1 MKYIRNLILF
11 IWQLPQHLLA
21 ILYIGYLVM
30 MCKDLGVDSRYKQA
44 IVIPCV
50 MRGAVTLGC
59 YVFVGLNSEYRK
71 TVKHELGHTIQSKIL
86 GPLYLPTV
94 GICSGLHCMFHNRKN
109 NYYDFW
115 TERWANRLGG
125 IEGYSGKYH
134 YHKDGVIRTIYSKL
148 EAFYNKYF

>member
-1 MKYIRNLILF
+1 MFKMMKLIMNYIRNLILF

-86 GPLYLPTV
+86 GPLYLIV
-94 GICSGLHCMFHNRKN
+94 IGIPSITYCGLRRIFPSLRKK
-109 NYYDFW
+109 NYYNFY
-115 TERWANRLGG
+115 TERWANNLSEKH
-125 IEGYSGKYH
+125 IK
-134 YHKDGVIRTIYSKL
+134 
-148 EAFYNKYF
+148 

>member
-1 MKYIRNLILF
+1 MFEMMKLIMKYIRNLILF

-50 MRGAVTLGC
+50 MKGAVTLGC

-86 GPLYLPTV
+86 GPLYLIV
-94 GICSGLHCMFHNRKN
+94 IGIPSITYCGLRRIFPSLRKK
-109 NYYDFW
+109 NYYNFY
-115 TERWANRLGG
+115 TEKWANNLS
-125 IEGYSGKYH
+125 EKYI
-134 YHKDGVIRTIYSKL
+134 K
-148 EAFYNKYF
+148 

>member
-1 MKYIRNLILF
+1 MFEMMKLIMKYIRNLILF

-86 GPLYLPTV
+86 GPLYLIV
-94 GICSGLHCMFHNRKN
+94 IGIPSITYCGLRRIFPSLRKK
-109 NYYDFW
+109 NYYNFY
-115 TERWANRLGG
+115 TEKTADYLS
-125 IEGYSGKYH
+125 EKYI
-134 YHKDGVIRTIYSKL
+134 K
-148 EAFYNKYF
+148 

>member
-1 MKYIRNLILF
+1 MFEMMKLIMKYIRNLILF

-86 GPLYLPTV
+86 GPLYLIV
-94 GICSGLHCMFHNRKN
+94 IGIPSITYCGLRRIFPSLRKK
-109 NYYDFW
+109 NYYDFY
-115 TERWANRLGG
+115 TEKWANNL
-125 IEGYSGKYH
+125 SKKYI
-134 YHKDGVIRTIYSKL
+134 K
-148 EAFYNKYF
+148 

>member
-1 MKYIRNLILF
+1 MFEMMKLIMNYIRNLILF

-86 GPLYLPTV
+86 GPLYLIV
-94 GICSGLHCMFHNRKN
+94 IGIPSITYCGLRRIFPSLRKK
-109 NYYDFW
+109 NYYNFY
-115 TERWANRLGG
+115 TEKTADYLS
-125 IEGYSGKYH
+125 EKYI
-134 YHKDGVIRTIYSKL
+134 K
-148 EAFYNKYF
+148 

>member
-1 MKYIRNLILF
+1 MFEMMKLIMNYIRNLILF

-50 MRGAVTLGC
+50 MRGGVTLGC

-86 GPLYLPTV
+86 GPLYLIV
-94 GICSGLHCMFHNRKN
+94 IGIPSITYCGLRRIFPSLRKK
-109 NYYDFW
+109 NYYDFY
-115 TERWANRLGG
+115 TEKWANNLSEKH
-125 IEGYSGKYH
+125 IK
-134 YHKDGVIRTIYSKL
+134 
-148 EAFYNKYF
+148 

>member
-1 MKYIRNLILF
+1 MFEMMKLIMNYIRNLILF

-50 MRGAVTLGC
+50 MRGAVTLGY

-86 GPLYLPTV
+86 GPLYLIV
-94 GICSGLHCMFHNRKN
+94 IGIPSITYCGLRRIFPSLRKK
-109 NYYDFW
+109 NYYNFY
-115 TERWANRLGG
+115 TEKWANNLS
-125 IEGYSGKYH
+125 EKYI
-134 YHKDGVIRTIYSKL
+134 K
-148 EAFYNKYF
+148 

>member
-1 MKYIRNLILF
+1 MMKLIMNYIRNLILF

-59 YVFVGLNSEYRK
+59 YVFVGLNSEYKK

-86 GPLYLPTV
+86 GPLYLIV
-94 GICSGLHCMFHNRKN
+94 IGIPSITYCGLRRIFPSLRKK
-109 NYYDFW
+109 NYYDFY
-115 TERWANRLGG
+115 TEKSANYLS
-125 IEGYSGKYH
+125 EKYI
-134 YHKDGVIRTIYSKL
+134 K
-148 EAFYNKYF
+148 

>member
-1 MKYIRNLILF
+1 MFEMMKLIMNYIRNLILF

-59 YVFVGLNSEYRK
+59 YVFVGLNLEYRK

-86 GPLYLPTV
+86 GPLYLIV
-94 GICSGLHCMFHNRKN
+94 IGIPSITYCGLRRIFPSLRKK
-109 NYYDFW
+109 NYYDFY
-115 TERWANRLGG
+115 TEKWANNLSEKH
-125 IEGYSGKYH
+125 IK
-134 YHKDGVIRTIYSKL
+134 
-148 EAFYNKYF
+148 

>member
-1 MKYIRNLILF
+1 MFEMMKLIMNYIRNLILF

-59 YVFVGLNSEYRK
+59 YIFVGLNSEYRK

-86 GPLYLPTV
+86 GPLYLIV
-94 GICSGLHCMFHNRKN
+94 IGIPSITYCGLRRIFPSLRKK
-109 NYYDFW
+109 NYYNFY
-115 TERWANRLGG
+115 TERWANNLSEKH
-125 IEGYSGKYH
+125 IK
-134 YHKDGVIRTIYSKL
+134 
-148 EAFYNKYF
+148 